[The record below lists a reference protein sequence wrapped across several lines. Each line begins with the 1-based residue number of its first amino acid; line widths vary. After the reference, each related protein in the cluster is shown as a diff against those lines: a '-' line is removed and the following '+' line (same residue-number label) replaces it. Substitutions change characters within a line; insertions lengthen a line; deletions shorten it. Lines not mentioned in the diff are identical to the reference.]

1 MRKYLNDFMVECEY
15 LDADREFLLS
25 AYDKIAENESTKSEW
40 ERILEVYNND
50 IKCDY
55 YKGILVPAQNAG
67 KIVGVHP
74 YTSGLLVFMC
84 MTKRLKE
91 LYIERNISL
100 DIFKRSVLDL
110 KYKLDECKVVRGI
123 IGSFV
128 AWFHGRN

>member
-40 ERILEVYNND
+40 ERILEVYNSD

-74 YTSGLLVFMC
+74 YTSGLLIFMC
-84 MTKRLKE
+84 MTKRLAKT
-91 LYIERNISL
+91 
-100 DIFKRSVLDL
+100 K
-110 KYKLDECKVVRGI
+110 
-123 IGSFV
+123 
-128 AWFHGRN
+128 